1 MSDLQ
6 TQMKQAVAE
15 AAVAQIRD
23 GMVVGLGSGS
33 TAALMIQGLG
43 ARLAAGQLHDI
54 VGVTTSFQGEVL
66 AAELGIPLRAL
77 NAIDR
82 IDLAIDGADEV
93 DPSFQ
98 LIKGGGA
105 CHVQE
110 KLVADRAE
118 RFIVVVDSTKL
129 VQRLNLDFLLP
140 VEVLPGAWVQVQSRL
155 KSMGGVAE
163 LRMATRKAG
172 PVVTDQGNLVLDVRF
187 EAGISDPI
195 ALERDINNLPGVL
208 ENGLFVNLA
217 DEVLVGEI
225 NDGVVDLPIAEYP
238 DGSVFTPEGL
248 PSVGDVP
255 DAEAMHAQECTGPF
269 NEATAVRAAVTQE
282 ITQGGEVRTVSVGD
296 ARGIH
301 DSEHTTHENASLDPT
316 REA

>member
-77 NAIDR
+77 NAVDR

-110 KLVADRAE
+110 KLVADRAD

-129 VQRLNLDFLLP
+129 VSCLNLDFLLP

-187 EAGISDPI
+187 EAGISNPVD
-195 ALERDINNLPGVL
+195 LERDINNLPGVL

-225 NDGVVDLPIAEYP
+225 NDGVAGVRSLER
-238 DGSVFTPEGL
+238 
-248 PSVGDVP
+248 VG
-255 DAEAMHAQECTGPF
+255 
-269 NEATAVRAAVTQE
+269 
-282 ITQGGEVRTVSVGD
+282 
-296 ARGIH
+296 
-301 DSEHTTHENASLDPT
+301 
-316 REA
+316 

>member
-1 MSDLQ
+1 MTDLQ

-15 AAVAQIRD
+15 AAVSQIRN

-118 RFIVVVDSTKL
+118 RFIVVVDATKL
-129 VQRLNLDFLLP
+129 VQCLNLDFLLP

-187 EAGISDPI
+187 ASGISNPI

-225 NDGVVDLPIAEYP
+225 SDGVA
-238 DGSVFTPEGL
+238 G
-248 PSVGDVP
+248 
-255 DAEAMHAQECTGPF
+255 
-269 NEATAVRAAVTQE
+269 VR
-282 ITQGGEVRTVSVGD
+282 
-296 ARGIH
+296 
-301 DSEHTTHENASLDPT
+301 SLE
-316 REA
+316 RVN